1 MRLRLVHTLSLTLL
15 AFAGLAV
22 VALGGLTAWNLRNGF
37 GNYLAARDVM
47 HLERFADVVADAT
60 GRQGGLP
67 SLLQGRLD
75 MRALMDELNPRPPV
89 PPGLPGGSGGRA
101 DPRPRPGPDPFPER
115 VQVVGLDGRVL
126 MGAPL
131 PADRGAAGPV
141 VERPVTLNGEVVAL
155 ARMRP
160 APLVRD
166 GGEARFLQDQYRVIA
181 VGALGLMGVALLTA
195 ALLAR
200 RWTRPLAAVQDATQR
215 LARGELTV
223 RLPPGPDLADRS
235 DEIGDVMR
243 NVNRMAEGLQRLEG
257 ARRRWL
263 ADISHELRT
272 PLTVLRGDIE
282 ALQDGVR
289 PLGLAAIGVLHD
301 EVLRIGKLVEDLHL
315 LATSDLQ
322 SLPCHFAPADAVA
335 LLQGVARRFEGRA
348 RAAGLTVSLQGL
360 GDPAALPMLAVLA
373 VRWDA
378 DRIEQLLANL
388 MENSLRYTDAPGQI
402 RIGLQL
408 AGDTVRIAVDDSA
421 PGVPAAQWSQLFEP
435 LYRGDMARARQHG
448 GSGLGLAICEAIAL
462 AHGGRLDASASAL
475 GGLCITV
482 SLPQH
487 AQAQAPQQPAVGV
500 KA

>member
-22 VALGGLTAWNLRNGF
+22 LALGGLTAWNLRNGF
-37 GNYLAARDVM
+37 GNYLAARDVA
-47 HLERFADVVADAT
+47 HLDRFSDVVGAAAA
-60 GRQGGLP
+60 RPGGL
-67 SLLQGRLD
+67 SDLLQGRLD
-75 MRALMDELNPRPPV
+75 LRTLLDELNPPPLSLPGPQDRRPP
-89 PPGLPGGSGGRA
+89 
-101 DPRPRPGPDPFPER
+101 PGPASDHFPDR
-115 VQVVGLDGRVL
+115 VQVVALDGRVL
-126 MGAPL
+126 VGSPL
-131 PADRGAAGPV
+131 LAGKGGAGPV
-141 VERPVTLNGEVVAL
+141 VERPVRVNGEVVAL

-160 APLVRD
+160 KPLVRD
-166 GGEARFLQDQYRVIA
+166 GGEARFLHDQYRVIA
-181 VGALGLMGVALLTA
+181 AGSVGLMVLALLTA

-223 RLPPGPDLADRS
+223 RLPAGPDLADRG
-235 DEIGDVMR
+235 DEIGDVVR

-289 PLGLAAIGVLHD
+289 PLRIEAIGVLHD

-322 SLPCHFAPADAVA
+322 ALPCRFAPTDALD
-335 LLQGVARRFEGRA
+335 LLQRVARRFEGRA
-348 RAAGLTVSLQGL
+348 RAAGLSVSLHW
-360 GDPAALPMLAVLA
+360 PAAPTTPAVP
-373 VRWDA
+373 VNWDA

-402 RIGLQL
+402 CIGLQHADDKVTL
-408 AGDTVRIAVDDSA
+408 VVEDSA
-421 PGVPAAQWSQLFEP
+421 PGVPADQWSQLFEP
-435 LYRGDMARARQHG
+435 LYRGDAARARLHG
-448 GSGLGLAICEAIAL
+448 GSGLGLAICEAIAR
-462 AHGGRLDASASAL
+462 AHGGQLRASASTL
-475 GGLCITV
+475 GGLRITV
-482 SLPQH
+482 SLLLN
-487 AQAQAPQQPAVGV
+487 AQAPTAMQPQADSDAG
-500 KA
+500 ARP